1 MADLGDHHRLF
12 LQSLMCRKICSAPE
26 TEELYHTCCRNFDIE
41 GDQFFIRLNGELSQN
56 INSINKHIK
65 PLHMEIRKG
74 LAEDTGMQYY
84 ALVNTTESSISRLS
98 SDYSSAD
105 LELFKKILEK
115 VVLADNGVISSMV
128 VLNLTHELEKRMSKK
143 EAEHLLARLV
153 EDKWLI
159 QEEGEI
165 SLSPRTLIEMD
176 KYLKE
181 MFGENLQTCLMCKQ
195 IVLKGKSCK
204 DCQIK
209 LHGHCANRCFQGRGR
224 AQCPRCGCDWPDHSP
239 QQITGV

>member
-1 MADLGDHHRLF
+1 MLPLKLNSSRNCLNVYKMADLGDHDRLF
-12 LQSLMCRKICSAPE
+12 LQSLMCRKICSASE
-26 TEELYHTCCRNFDIE
+26 TEELYQTCCRNFDIE
-41 GDQFFIRLNGELSQN
+41 VNSELSQN

-105 LELFKKILEK
+105 LELFKKI
-115 VVLADNGVISSMV
+115 
-128 VLNLTHELEKRMSKK
+128 
-143 EAEHLLARLV
+143 
-153 EDKWLI
+153 
-159 QEEGEI
+159 EEGEI

-195 IVLKGKSCK
+195 IVLKGRSCE
-204 DCQIK
+204 DCHIK
-209 LHGHCANRCFQGRGR
+209 LHGHCASRCFQGRGR

-239 QQITGV
+239 